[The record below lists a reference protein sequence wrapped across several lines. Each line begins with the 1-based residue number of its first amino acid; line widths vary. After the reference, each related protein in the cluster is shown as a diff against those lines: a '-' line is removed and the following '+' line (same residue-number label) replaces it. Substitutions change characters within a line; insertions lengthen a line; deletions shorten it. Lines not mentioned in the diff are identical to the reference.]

1 MAVLHR
7 AQISPT
13 KLELVT
19 AWLDQQPWGGSGDVE
34 LIGGYRFDDPDGEV
48 GVEALIARRGD
59 LVAQLPLTYR
69 GAPLEGAE
77 DHLITTME
85 HSALGKRWIYSAVGD
100 PVAMA
105 CFARALAGEQ
115 EQAAVEVH
123 HADGR
128 VEPIEPPVRV
138 RLEGT
143 PTSAEVRFSDD
154 LSKPVAGEARLVAGW
169 NGGDDAVVAAAG

>member
-19 AWLDQQPWGGSGDVE
+19 AWLDQQPWGGSGEVE

-48 GVEALIARRGD
+48 GIESLLARRGD
-59 LVAQLPLTYR
+59 LIAQLPVTYR
-69 GAPLEGAE
+69 GAPLDGAE
-77 DHLITTME
+77 EYLITTME
-85 HSALGKRWIYSAVGD
+85 HSALGKRWIYAATGD

-105 CFARALAGEQ
+105 CFARALTGEQ
-115 EQAAVEVH
+115 QQAEVEVH

-128 VEPIEPPVRV
+128 VEQIEPPVRV

-143 PTSAEVRFSDD
+143 TTSTEVRFSTD
-154 LSKPVAGEARLVAGW
+154 LATPVTGAARLVASW
-169 NGGDDAVVAAAG
+169 AGGEDAVVAAAG